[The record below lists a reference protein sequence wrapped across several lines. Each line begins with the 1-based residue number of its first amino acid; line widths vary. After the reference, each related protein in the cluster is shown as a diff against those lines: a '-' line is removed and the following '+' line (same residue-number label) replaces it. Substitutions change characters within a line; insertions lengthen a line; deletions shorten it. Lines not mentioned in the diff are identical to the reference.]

1 MSNQITTTSAGTTC
15 DHAIELVAGP
25 ALRELLRI
33 HRPVILAALDEAA
46 AERVERTQSSCTD
59 CVQSA
64 EERCED
70 HRATSS
76 VPQNT
81 GARRT
86 RWPPPWGREHLV
98 RGQPRGR
105 LGRPAAGGQPTD
117 GSERPRAS
125 RGP

>member
-70 HRATSS
+70 HRADLER
-76 VPQNT
+76 
-81 GARRT
+81 AAEYRRT
-86 RWPPPWGREHLV
+86 SDALAAA
-98 RGQPRGR
+98 
-105 LGRPAAGGQPTD
+105 LGA
-117 GSERPRAS
+117 
-125 RGP
+125 